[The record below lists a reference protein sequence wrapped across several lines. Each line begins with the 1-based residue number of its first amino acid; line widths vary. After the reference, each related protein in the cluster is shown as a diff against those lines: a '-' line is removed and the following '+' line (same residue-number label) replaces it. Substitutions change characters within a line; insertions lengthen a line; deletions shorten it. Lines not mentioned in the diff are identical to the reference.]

1 MDYFYTTTVNVIQL
15 WLASTGKSY
24 LQKSWYDEKLC
35 FKEITLFPNPQSE
48 LWKTASKTGLI

>member
-15 WLASTGKSY
+15 WLASNGKSY

-35 FKEITLFPNPQSE
+35 FKEITLFPNTQSE
-48 LWKTASKTGLI
+48 LWKNAGKTALI

>member
-15 WLASTGKSY
+15 WLTSTGKSY

-35 FKEITLFPNPQSE
+35 FKEITLFPNTQSE
-48 LWKTASKTGLI
+48 LWKNAGKTALI